1 MAEQSKKKVAVV
13 TGASRGIGRAIAL
26 ELASRGAAVVI
37 NYNGSEERAREVQKE
52 IEEKG
57 GEAEI
62 RQWNVADY
70 KACESAVKDIV
81 KTHGSIDI
89 LVNNAGITKDNL
101 IMRMSEEE
109 FDKVIEVNLKGAFN
123 CMKHVSR
130 IMLKQKSGHIINM
143 SSVSGVMGNAGQVNY
158 CASKA
163 GIIGMTK
170 SLAREL
176 GSRGITVNAIAPGF
190 IETEMTD
197 VLPEDVK
204 ENLLASIPLKRMG
217 QTKDIAETVAFLASD
232 KAAYITGQT
241 ISVDGGMGM

>member
-1 MAEQSKKKVAVV
+1 MAEQNKKKVAVV

-26 ELASRGAAVVI
+26 ELASRGATVVI
-37 NYNGSEERAREVQKE
+37 NYNGSEERAKEVQKE

-62 RQWNVADY
+62 RQWNVADH

-89 LVNNAGITKDNL
+89 LVNNAGITKDGL
-101 IMRMSEEE
+101 LMGMSEAD
-109 FDKVIEVNLKGAFN
+109 FDNVIDVNLKGTFN
-123 CMKHVSR
+123 MMRFVSR
-130 IMLKQKSGHIINM
+130 QMLRQRSGRIISM
-143 SSVSGVMGNAGQVNY
+143 ASVVGIAGNAGQANY
-158 CASKA
+158 AASKA

-176 GSRGITVNAIAPGF
+176 GSRGITVNAIAPRF

-197 VLPEDVK
+197 VLSEDVK
-204 ENLLASIPLKRMG
+204 ENLLGSIPLKRMG

>member
-1 MAEQSKKKVAVV
+1 MKDYLRIDGKVAIV
-13 TGASRGIGRAIAL
+13 TGASRGIGRETAL
-26 ELASRGAAVVI
+26 TLAGYGATVIVNYCGSKDKAEAVV
-37 NYNGSEERAREVQKE
+37 EEITAAGGKE
-52 IEEKG
+52 MIT
-57 GEAEI
+57 
-62 RQWNVADY
+62 
-70 KACESAVKDIV
+70 SVK
-81 KTHGSIDI
+81 KEFGSIDI

-101 IMRMSEEE
+101 IMKMSEEE

-130 IMLKQKSGHIINM
+130 IMLKQRSGHIINM

-197 VLPEDVK
+197 VLSEDVK
-204 ENLLASIPLKRMG
+204 ENLLGSIPLKRMG